1 MDNTNEKLERYYG
14 MIYRFA
20 FIQVKNRQEAEDI
33 AQETLYRF
41 LRSDVTFEQAEQE
54 RAWLFKVASN
64 LCKNLWR
71 SVWHSRVSGYD
82 EERLSCSGLEEDILK
97 KEDAKELLN
106 VVQSLPVKYKKA
118 IHLFYYEEM
127 PVKQISCILGVK
139 ESTVQT
145 HLARGRELIK
155 KKLERKPQQ
164 NRNRRL
170 KP

>member
-20 FIQVKNRQEAEDI
+20 LIQVKIRQEAEDI

-54 RAWLFKVASN
+54 KAWLFKVASN

-71 SVWHSRVSGYD
+71 SVWYSRVSGDD
-82 EERLSCSGLEEDILK
+82 EERLSCNGLEEDILK
-97 KEDAKELLN
+97 KEEAEELLN
-106 VVQSLPVKYKKA
+106 VVQSLPVKYKKV

-127 PVKQISCILGVK
+127 SVKQISCILDMK

-145 HLARGRELIK
+145 RLARGRELIK
-155 KKLERKPQQ
+155 KKLGQKLQQ
-164 NRNRRL
+164 NRNRRP

>member
-1 MDNTNEKLERYYG
+1 MDRDNANEKLERYYG

-20 FIQVKNRQEAEDI
+20 FMQVQIRQEAEDI

-41 LRSDVTFEQAEQE
+41 LRSNITFEQAEQE

-71 SVWHSRVSGYD
+71 SVWYLRVSGYD
-82 EERLSCSGLEEDILK
+82 EEKLICNGLEEDILK
-97 KEDAKELLN
+97 KEEAEELLG
-106 VVQSLPVKYKKA
+106 VVRSLPVKYKKV

-127 PVKQISCILGVK
+127 SVKQISGVLDVK

-145 HLARGRELIK
+145 RLARGRELIK
-155 KKLERKPQQ
+155 KKLER

-170 KP
+170 KS